1 MFTVA
6 TNLIVAVAMVESA
19 GNPSAVNRR
28 HGAYGPLQIRQMCLT
43 DINQFAGTAY
53 TLRQFINNLPL
64 SKWAFEVYATMY
76 NAKSEIEAVR
86 IWHGGPRG
94 KDRPEYDE
102 YTRRVMALYYEL
114 NAKNDK
120 ENKR

>member
-19 GNPSAVNRR
+19 GNPGAINRR
-28 HGAYGPLQIRQMCLT
+28 HGAYGPLQIRQMCLN
-43 DINQFAGTAY
+43 DINSYAGTAY
-53 TLRQFINNLPL
+53 TLRQFVSNLPL

-76 NAKSEIEAVR
+76 NAHNEVEAVR

-94 KDRPEYDE
+94 KNRQEYDE
-102 YTRRVMALYYEL
+102 YARRVMNLYEEL
-114 NAKNDK
+114 NRK
-120 ENKR
+120 EK